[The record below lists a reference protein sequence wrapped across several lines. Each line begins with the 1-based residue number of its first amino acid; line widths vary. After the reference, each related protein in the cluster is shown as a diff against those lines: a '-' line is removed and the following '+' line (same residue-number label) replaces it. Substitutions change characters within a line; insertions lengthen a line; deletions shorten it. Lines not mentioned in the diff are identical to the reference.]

1 MAKMRYELMSDDFMN
16 AELPDNE
23 VVISELTR
31 KYYSELTEMW
41 DVFKCPSKAVCSEDK
56 YISSL
61 DAVPAKLD
69 KLKEASIML
78 VKIRLA
84 KKDLDP
90 NDIVMMTN
98 DIYNALSIHT
108 IRIQTGG
115 ENRAPTKLES
125 ICCNELLARIRDEHN
140 SFRAFC
146 DMTIDGGRYR

>member
-1 MAKMRYELMSDDFMN
+1 MEPSRTMN
-16 AELPDNE
+16 VELPE
-23 VVISELTR
+23 SAVLILSGQ
-31 KYYSELTEMW
+31 YYAELTEMW
-41 DVFKCPSKAVCSEDK
+41 DVFKHPSNAICTEEEF
-56 YISSL
+56 ISCL
-61 DAVPAKLD
+61 DDVPAKLD
-69 KLKEASIML
+69 RLKDASTML
-78 VKIRLA
+78 IKIRMWQGT
-84 KKDLDP
+84 LDP

-125 ICCNELLARIRDEHN
+125 IRCNELLARIRDEHN